1 MIRPRLATMVLGT
14 LAVAGVIRTIDSI
27 AGYDPERPGDSAF
40 LAAANAAVGAED
52 DMDRP
57 MQSTPANA
65 NACTAE
71 PRPICETPEMML
83 QALNEER
90 ELIDSQKERLAQ
102 REAEIDLAEEKLLI
116 EQERLTALKGELDD
130 RLERIRKAQTDDV
143 DRLVALYSAMKPKE
157 AAAIMDDMDI
167 EVSVMVLA
175 TMAERDAAPIL
186 ARMNMTRARAIS
198 RIILERSKLPGDQR
212 LDDLKL

>member
-14 LAVAGVIRTIDSI
+14 LAVAGVFRTIDSI
-27 AGYDPERPGDSAF
+27 AGYDPARPGDSAF
-40 LAAANAAVGAED
+40 LGAANAAVGADD